1 MTDSESGSLAVVVPV
16 YNEEAVVR
24 EFHARLSATLDGIG
38 RLRATV
44 IYVNDGSNDHT
55 LGILRAL
62 RQQDSRI
69 AIVNLSRNF
78 GKEIALSAGL
88 DYADADAVI
97 VIDADLQDPPELIP
111 DFLRLWEAGNDVVYG
126 QRVSRRGETGLKKAT
141 AYLFYRVIQSL
152 SRVHIPEDT
161 GDFRLLSRRAVT
173 ALRSLREQH
182 RYMKGLFSWI
192 GYSQVALRYERAPRS
207 AGTSKF
213 NYVRLWAFA
222 LEGITSFSIAPLKIA
237 TYLGLGIAGLSFI
250 GAALVFYKAMVYG
263 DPVRGYPSLMVTNL
277 FLSGVQLIGIG
288 VLGEYLGRMFNES
301 KNRPLYFVEEHF
313 PAGMADDA
321 RTLGRLVSGMGS
333 TIGIDREAQQQPAV
347 RIASGI

>member
-1 MTDSESGSLAVVVPV
+1 MTYSGYGSLAVVIPV

-24 EFHARLSATLDGIG
+24 EFHARLSATLDGIEC
-38 RLRATV
+38 LRTTV
-44 IYVNDGSNDHT
+44 VYVNDGSNDHT
-55 LGILRAL
+55 LGILLAL
-62 RQQDSRI
+62 RQQDPRI

-88 DYADADAVI
+88 DHADADAVI

-111 DFLRLWEAGNDVVYG
+111 EFLRLWQAGNDVVYG
-126 QRVSRRGETGLKKAT
+126 QRVSRRGETRLKKAT

-161 GDFRLLSRRAVT
+161 GDFRLLSRRAVE

-207 AGTSKF
+207 AGASKF
-213 NYVRLWAFA
+213 NYPRLWAFA
-222 LEGITSFSIAPLKIA
+222 LEGITSFSITPLKIA
-237 TYLGLGIAGLSFI
+237 TYVGLLIAALAFI
-250 GAALVFYKAMVYG
+250 GAALVFYKALVYG
-263 DPVRGYPSLMVTNL
+263 DPVRGYPSLMVANL

-301 KNRPLYFVEEHF
+301 KNRPLYFVDEHI
-313 PAGMADDA
+313 PAGRADEP
-321 RTLGRLVSGMGS
+321 RTLAIIVPDAGS
-333 TIGIDREAQQQPAV
+333 TTGLDHEARPAV
-347 RIASGI
+347 RIGGGS

>member
-1 MTDSESGSLAVVVPV
+1 MTDSGSGSLAVVVPV
-16 YNEEAVVR
+16 YNEEAVIR
-24 EFHARLSATLDGIG
+24 QFHQRLSATLDGIEH
-38 RLRATV
+38 LHAAV
-44 IYVNDGSNDHT
+44 IYVNDGSADHT
-55 LGILRAL
+55 LAVLLAL
-62 RQQDSRI
+62 RQQDPRI

-88 DYADADAVI
+88 DFADADAVI

-111 DFLRLWEAGNDVVYG
+111 EFVRLWQAGNDVVYG
-126 QRVSRRGETGLKKAT
+126 QRVSRRGETRLKKAT

-161 GDFRLLSRRAVT
+161 GDFRLLSRRAVQ

-213 NYVRLWAFA
+213 NYPRLWAFA
-222 LEGITSFSIAPLKIA
+222 LEGITSFSITPLKIA
-237 TYLGLGIAGLSFI
+237 TYVGLLIAGLSFM
-250 GAALVFYKAMVYG
+250 GAAFVFYKALVYG

-301 KNRPLYFVEEHF
+301 KNRPLYFVERHI

-321 RTLGRLVSGMGS
+321 RTLARLVPDAASA
-333 TIGIDREAQQQPAV
+333 IGIDRDVQRQKSV
-347 RIASGI
+347 RIAGGT